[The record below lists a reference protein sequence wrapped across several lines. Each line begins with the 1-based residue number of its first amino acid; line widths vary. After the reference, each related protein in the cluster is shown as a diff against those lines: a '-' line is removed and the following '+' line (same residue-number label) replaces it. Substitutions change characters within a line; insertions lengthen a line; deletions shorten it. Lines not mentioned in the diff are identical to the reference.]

1 MLLAILETVC
11 MDPRRASPL
20 ITDASPRPEDIE
32 ARMKIEIRDIGIP
45 PRPSILAEIEWEAAR
60 DEPDFINLSRILSQD
75 VGLSASLIKVANS
88 PYFSFGKKVPTVHEA
103 MLVLGLK
110 LVINTVAGLALQ
122 QVFKHVPNLEDFWNE
137 SASNAQAANWLARKI
152 GPKCGIRPEDAYTF
166 ALFRDCGIPVLLIPF
181 PDYQSTLA
189 AAKAEKV
196 LSFTEVEE
204 RAIGINHAHIGA
216 EMAANWLLPE
226 MTCQAIRHHH
236 DCELPD
242 ANPGN
247 LPERSKVLIALSHV
261 AEYLVH
267 QKNGHEPTC
276 EWEKLGAAF
285 LACLGID
292 EEKLTTLTDNFT
304 SKFAG
309 H

>member
-1 MLLAILETVC
+1 MLLAIPETVC
-11 MDPRRASPL
+11 MNSRLDSPL
-20 ITDASPRPEDIE
+20 ISDANPRLEDIE

-45 PRPSILAEIEWEAAR
+45 PRPTVLAQIQAESAK
-60 DEPDFINLSRILSQD
+60 DEPDFINLARILSQD

-110 LVINTVAGLALQ
+110 LVVNTVAGLALQ
-122 QVFKHVPNLEDFWNE
+122 QVFKHVPNLEDFWNT
-137 SASNAQAANWLARKI
+137 SASNARAANWLARKI

-181 PDYQSTLA
+181 PEYQSTLTA
-189 AAKAEKV
+189 ARAERV
-196 LSFTEVEE
+196 LSFTQVED
-204 RAIGINHAHIGA
+204 RAMGINHAHVGA

-226 MTCQAIRHHH
+226 EICQAIRHHH
-236 DCELPD
+236 DSEVPD
-242 ANPGN
+242 AV
-247 LPERSKVLIALSHV
+247 PERSKALIAISHV
-261 AEYLVH
+261 AEYLD
-267 QKNGHEPTC
+267 QLKNGQEPTS
-276 EWEKLGAAF
+276 EWEKFGPAR
-285 LACLGID
+285 LAGLGID
-292 EEKLTTLTDNFT
+292 DARFATLSEDFA

>member
-11 MDPRRASPL
+11 MNSRLESSFISDDKL
-20 ITDASPRPEDIE
+20 RPDDIE
-32 ARMKIEIRDIGIP
+32 TRMKIEIRDIGIP
-45 PRPSILAEIEWEAAR
+45 PRPTVLAQIQAESAK
-60 DEPDFINLSRILSQD
+60 DDPDFINLARILSQD

-110 LVINTVAGLALQ
+110 LVVNTVAGLALQ
-122 QVFKHVPNLEDFWNE
+122 QVFKHVPNLEDFWNA
-137 SASNAQAANWLARKI
+137 SASNAHAANWLTRKI

-181 PDYQSTLA
+181 PEYQSTLTA
-189 AAKAEKV
+189 AGAEKE
-196 LSFTEVEE
+196 LSFTEVEDH
-204 RAIGINHAHIGA
+204 AMGINHAHVGA

-226 MTCQAIRHHH
+226 EICLAIRHHH
-236 DCELPD
+236 DCEVSD
-242 ANPGN
+242 AGPSK
-247 LPERSKVLIALSHV
+247 LPERSKALIALSHV
-261 AEYLVH
+261 AEYLAQ
-267 QKNGHEPTC
+267 QKNGKEATS
-276 EWEKLGAAF
+276 EWEKLGAAC

-292 EEKLTTLTDNFT
+292 DEKLAVLSEDFT
-304 SKFAG
+304 AKFAN